1 MQDVTANLYDCAH
14 CGKSGTCT
22 NGGEGCSCAA
32 CIKYHELKGTL
43 YRGLACGTCGGLG
56 KGEPYTERMNK
67 RIQPMMAI
75 ILVLISFMAL
85 MTSLL
90 IQSPHFSEVL
100 AFVSTLIG
108 GVAGFYF
115 SQRGLQTKR

>member
-1 MQDVTANLYDCAH
+1 
-14 CGKSGTCT
+14 
-22 NGGEGCSCAA
+22 
-32 CIKYHELKGTL
+32 
-43 YRGLACGTCGGLG
+43 
-56 KGEPYTERMNK
+56 MNK

-75 ILVLISFMAL
+75 ILVLISFIAL

-90 IQSPHFSEVL
+90 TKNAHFSEVL

-115 SQRGLQTKR
+115 SQRGLQAKR